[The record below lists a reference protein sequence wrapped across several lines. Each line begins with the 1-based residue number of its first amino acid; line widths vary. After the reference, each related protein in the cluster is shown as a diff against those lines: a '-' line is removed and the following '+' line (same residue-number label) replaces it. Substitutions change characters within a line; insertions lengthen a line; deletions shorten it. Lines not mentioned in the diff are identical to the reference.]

1 MLHQDFVF
9 RTATIPNRVSDF
21 LLNMAPGYKLYQEQN
36 LVTVK
41 YDYLEKYCEKS
52 INVIVEEL
60 EWVASHKD
68 SVVIDEPCHGR
79 LIIYAKDDYSALE
92 ILLIYLEMQ
101 LLI

>member
-1 MLHQDFVF
+1 MK
-9 RTATIPNRVSDF
+9 N
-21 LLNMAPGYKLYQEQN
+21 
-36 LVTVK
+36 
-41 YDYLEKYCEKS
+41 

-79 LIIYAKDDYSALE
+79 LVIYAKDDYSALE